1 LGPAETKGEKK
12 MLKGISV
19 SDIIRLLKLP
29 IKKFIQQS
37 RKSIS
42 QTDPQLTTKNTD
54 CIDFVLMYV
63 HTYVGIVTGKVNLPN
78 GAHSARPTYYAMP
91 MNFTY
96 IVEK

>member
-1 LGPAETKGEKK
+1 

-37 RKSIS
+37 LKSIS
-42 QTDPQLTTKNTD
+42 QTDPQLLSYCAAFHDTNDKKYRLYWFRT
-54 CIDFVLMYV
+54 YV
-63 HTYVGIVTGKVNLPN
+63 CTYVGIVTGKVNLPN
-78 GAHSARPTYYAMP
+78 GAHSARPTYYVMP